1 MKQKIELLAP
11 AGSRDAFIGAIN
23 AGADAVY
30 ISGKNYGAR
39 KFANNFSKEEIA
51 ELIKYAHLRDVL
63 VYVTINTI
71 IFEEEIK
78 ALFDYSDFLVMNK
91 VDAIIVQD
99 LGIIEQFVL
108 RYPDTEIHASTQMN
122 TYNIEQLKYLKDL
135 GVTRV
140 ILARETSVDTISKMN
155 AEVDIDLEAFIHGA
169 LCVSYSGNCLFSSM
183 NGGRS
188 GNRGECAQPCRLQ
201 YKLFKKDELI
211 EDERYLLSTKDLMT
225 IDNLVKVIESGL
237 KSLKIEGRMKKPEY
251 VIATVRAY
259 REAVDS
265 YFNKTETFDI
275 QERIQELKVV
285 FNRDYTK
292 GYILNEEPFKINNSF
307 RPNHQGI
314 KVGKV
319 LTFERGKTRIQLC
332 DTLSK
337 HDGIRILGETDLGG
351 QVDKIVKDGQSVLV
365 AYANDIITIDL
376 PKEVEVD
383 SVVMKTLDRPLQDS
397 LNPYLKENFKL
408 ANLEGKL
415 ECFVGKP
422 VKLTLKTKNLDEI
435 VKESEYIIEVAKKPS
450 QTQEKILSQFDKFGN
465 TFYQLDKFE
474 VITDGLG
481 FIPNIIFNN
490 LRRDVLS
497 IIKETTLN
505 SSEKRIV
512 AFDKFDISKTETNT
526 QELIVKVDTE
536 EQLRAANHLG
546 IEQIYTAENLRL
558 PKEEDTILMM
568 NRIWNSPAKY
578 KDDAKIVI
586 RDLGGVQFT
595 KDKEVIS
602 DSTLN
607 VTNSLSLA
615 SLVNKGVNI
624 ITVSPE
630 SSVENTYQLIRSFHN
645 KYKFVPNIEL
655 IVYGKA
661 DLMLTK
667 YCPITK
673 SEGVYKENCNLCE
686 KSDYSLFDSFDN
698 QHRLVRDGFCNL
710 RILHYR
716 PLNLIKY
723 IDRAFNMGIS
733 RLRLDFTDENYDET
747 IQIIQ
752 AFRNRIKER
761 SYRMPEKHYT
771 TGRFLR

>member
-1 MKQKIELLAP
+1 
-11 AGSRDAFIGAIN
+11 
-23 AGADAVY
+23 
-30 ISGKNYGAR
+30 
-39 KFANNFSKEEIA
+39 
-51 ELIKYAHLRDVL
+51 
-63 VYVTINTI
+63 
-71 IFEEEIK
+71 
-78 ALFDYSDFLVMNK
+78 
-91 VDAIIVQD
+91 
-99 LGIIEQFVL
+99 
-108 RYPDTEIHASTQMN
+108 
-122 TYNIEQLKYLKDL
+122 
-135 GVTRV
+135 
-140 ILARETSVDTISKMN
+140 
-155 AEVDIDLEAFIHGA
+155 
-169 LCVSYSGNCLFSSM
+169 
-183 NGGRS
+183 
-188 GNRGECAQPCRLQ
+188 
-201 YKLFKKDELI
+201 
-211 EDERYLLSTKDLMT
+211 
-225 IDNLVKVIESGL
+225 
-237 KSLKIEGRMKKPEY
+237 
-251 VIATVRAY
+251 
-259 REAVDS
+259 
-265 YFNKTETFDI
+265 
-275 QERIQELKVV
+275 
-285 FNRDYTK
+285 
-292 GYILNEEPFKINNSF
+292 
-307 RPNHQGI
+307 
-314 KVGKV
+314 
-319 LTFERGKTRIQLC
+319 
-332 DTLSK
+332 
-337 HDGIRILGETDLGG
+337 
-351 QVDKIVKDGQSVLV
+351 
-365 AYANDIITIDL
+365 
-376 PKEVEVD
+376 
-383 SVVMKTLDRPLQDS
+383 
-397 LNPYLKENFKL
+397 
-408 ANLEGKL
+408 
-415 ECFVGKP
+415 
-422 VKLTLKTKNLDEI
+422 
-435 VKESEYIIEVAKKPS
+435 
-450 QTQEKILSQFDKFGN
+450 
-465 TFYQLDKFE
+465 
-474 VITDGLG
+474 
-481 FIPNIIFNN
+481 
-490 LRRDVLS
+490 
-497 IIKETTLN
+497 
-505 SSEKRIV
+505 
-512 AFDKFDISKTETNT
+512 
-526 QELIVKVDTE
+526 
-536 EQLRAANHLG
+536 
-546 IEQIYTAENLRL
+546 
-558 PKEEDTILMM
+558 M